1 MIKSLHFFVLFAFLA
16 GIIAPACGFAW
27 GGKYSVVEICTT
39 EGIESRVVQ
48 GEERPSKPHAS
59 EQCQFCFAHAN
70 LKIFLPDVA
79 AHEAIIFIRAKT
91 QFQHYD
97 QLFLSR
103 LSRDH
108 AARAPPVFV

>member
-1 MIKSLHFFVLFAFLA
+1 MTKSLHFFVLFSFLI

-27 GGKYSVVEICTT
+27 GGKYSVIEICTT
-39 EGIESRVVQ
+39 EGIESRVVK
-48 GEERPSKPHAS
+48 GEQQPTKPHAS

-70 LKIFLPDVA
+70 LKSFLPDVKTLELTA
-79 AHEAIIFIRAKT
+79 FIFTKT

-97 QLFLSR
+97 LLFLSR